1 MNWERINHEFD
12 RIDRATYGLAELVV
26 VGGTCSL
33 IFVGLYC
40 VLYRLYP
47 RARACFRRV
56 PRRRRLAAAQAEPPP

>member
-40 VLYRLYP
+40 VLYATFYGYLQL
-47 RARACFRRV
+47 FT
-56 PRRRRLAAAQAEPPP
+56 LATGAF